1 MRAFIFANGN
11 FEGSDTILTEIRDD
25 DLIISADGGAQHCIR
40 IGLIPNVV
48 IGDMDSIAPSLVE
61 DLKSQNVQFIT
72 YPRDKNETDL
82 ELALSYAVQ
91 KGVDQIL
98 FQGLLGGRLD
108 QSLANL
114 LLLTRDEWK
123 HVDLVVSQGPDIA
136 YLMRDEKKISLR
148 GKPGDLVSLIP
159 VSETVTG
166 VTAQGLRWKL
176 ENVDLV
182 IGNTLSVSN
191 EMIGSSAW
199 VKIGSGKL
207 YLIHRNVQSV
217 ESED

>member
-1 MRAFIFANGN
+1 
-11 FEGSDTILTEIRDD
+11 LTEISDD

-40 IGLIPNVV
+40 IGLTPTVV
-48 IGDMDSIAPSLVE
+48 IGDMDSITPSLVE

-108 QSLANL
+108 QTLANL

-123 HVDLVVSQGPDIA
+123 YVDLVVSQGPDIA

-148 GKPGDLVSLIP
+148 GKPGDIVALIP
-159 VSETVTG
+159 VCETVTG
-166 VTAQGLRWKL
+166 VTAHGLRWKL
-176 ENVDLV
+176 ENADLV

-207 YLIHRNVQSV
+207 FLIHRNIQAV